1 MGEQK
6 PEDVNYT
13 GSEVKFREDTAS
25 EPRHGIQQRAGESDR
40 DYLARKR
47 AYALEHTSAQ
57 NLPAKMKE

>member
-6 PEDVNYT
+6 PEDVKYT
-13 GSEVKFREDTAS
+13 GSEVKFREDTSS
-25 EPRHGIQQRAGESDR
+25 EPRHGINQRAGESDR

-47 AYALEHTSAQ
+47 AYALENTNAQ